1 MKTMHKIILFSLFVL
16 FSEIIIAQS
25 ETEIVLETENP
36 AWFKQ
41 SFLEL
46 QDDLEDANENNKH
59 LMLYFH
65 QDGCPYCKKLLD
77 DNFSR
82 ADIVAKMK
90 QGYDLLEI
98 NMWGDK
104 TITSIKGDEL
114 SEKEFAR
121 QMKVM
126 YTPTLVILDRKGQP
140 MFRMNGY
147 YHPDKFLAV
156 LDYLSLKNQ
165 TSSDEVPA
173 FTDYFRQKLGQKKAQ
188 QKQSVSK
195 TLPSLHTEDFIVKSN
210 DLHTIINTSNKPVML
225 LFEQTH
231 CAECDELHGD
241 LFRRLPVYK
250 KLKQFTIVQIDINSQ
265 DTIVSPDG
273 QTMTQIEFSK
283 REKIQYTPSIFFYE
297 AGKSTDNK
305 PIFRSEA
312 YLKGFHLQALLDYV
326 SSNAYKSEPEFQRF
340 IQRRADEMA
349 EQGIKVDLWK

>member
-1 MKTMHKIILFSLFVL
+1 MKKIILLGLFLL
-16 FSEIIIAQS
+16 FSQMTIAAG
-25 ETEIVLETENP
+25 ETDTAAGTENP

-46 QDDLEDANENNKH
+46 QDDLEDANDNNKH

-65 QDGCPYCKKLLD
+65 QDGCPYCKKLVN

-82 ADIVAKMK
+82 TDIVAKMK
-90 QGYDLLEI
+90 QDYDLLEI

-104 TITSIKGDEL
+104 SVTSINGDEL

-126 YTPTLVILDRKGQP
+126 YTPTLVILDSKGHP

-156 LDYLSLKNQ
+156 LDFLSLKNKN
-165 TSSDEVPA
+165 SSRELS
-173 FTDYFRQKLGQKKAQ
+173 FTDYLRQKKTQKKPA
-188 QKQSVSK
+188 VSQA
-195 TLPSLHTEDFIVKSN
+195 LPGLHREKFITKSN
-210 DLHTIINTSNKPVML
+210 DLHNIINTSNKPVMV
-225 LFEQTH
+225 LFEQNQ

-241 LFRRLPVYK
+241 LFRRLAIYK
-250 KLKQFTIVQIDINSQ
+250 KLKQFSIVQININSKNK
-265 DTIVSPDG
+265 IVTPDG

-283 REKIQYTPSIFFYE
+283 REKIQYTPSIFFYA
-297 AGKSTDNK
+297 AGKGTEK

-312 YLKGFHLQALLDYV
+312 YLKGFHLEALLDYV
-326 SSNAYKSEPEFQRF
+326 SSGAYQSEAEFQRF

-349 EQGIKVDLWK
+349 AQGIKVDLWK